1 MDQTVKVGAVQAEP
15 VWLDLEGSV
24 DKTIALIE
32 KASADGVQVLGFP
45 EVWIPG
51 YPWQMWTS
59 PVINNGGWIHE
70 YMANSMRRDSPQ
82 MKRIQQAVKKAGMFV
97 VLGYSE
103 RDGASLYMGQS
114 FINTDGE
121 IIHHRRKIKPTH
133 VERTIWGEGQ
143 AESLK
148 VVVDS
153 KFGKVGA
160 LNCWEHLQP
169 LLRYNE
175 YAQGVQIHIASWP
188 PEFEMPDPEKIAWLY
203 HETGEAS
210 YRASQFMAIEGATFV
225 AVASQVLTEK
235 NLERNGLTGNPVTK
249 TPGGGFS
256 MIFGPDGKPL
266 AEPIGDGEEGII
278 TATVNLRDIDKPKA
292 FIDVVGHYARPDLLS
307 LKVNEKVAKHVV
319 VD

>member
-24 DKTIALIE
+24 DKTISLIE
-32 KASADGVQVLGFP
+32 KAAADGVQVLGFP

-59 PVINNGGWIHE
+59 LVINNGGWIHE

-82 MKRIQQAVKKAGMFV
+82 MKRIQQAIKKA
-97 VLGYSE
+97 
-103 RDGASLYMGQS
+103 
-114 FINTDGE
+114 
-121 IIHHRRKIKPTH
+121 
-133 VERTIWGEGQ
+133 ERTIWGEGQ

-160 LNCWEHLQP
+160 LNCWEHLQL

-175 YAQGVQIHIASWP
+175 YAQGVQIHIASWLA
-188 PEFEMPDPEKIAWLY
+188 EFEMLDPEKIAWLY

-278 TATVNLRDIDKPKA
+278 TVVVNLRDIDKPKA

-307 LKVNEKVAKHVV
+307 LKVNEKVAKHVI